1 MTCSQPYA
9 HSSQSESLSSPKN
22 PYKNVCDQCYRRKL
36 SCSRGIPLCERCQQS
51 GQQCTYS
58 VIRPVGRPKR
68 LESAESRQNRR
79 SIMRNAVRINE
90 QVLQTKS
97 VYTPVSQST
106 LESMFSPATLLA
118 GSLTSKDPRGSQT
131 SPRSG
136 QKEEINCK
144 ETGSQMHRDSNP
156 SETMSFRSRLGAALQ
171 SPSYGSQTDQAYQN
185 YPTHSRENITNGQA
199 EGHNQI
205 PTQSNSADG
214 IPESMAATALDCN
227 GLPPLSPALDG
238 EFLDLSFSSQEH
250 VYMDLEPQHSNS
262 TSSSSED
269 KCYCLSYIIQ
279 SLNKN
284 RQENHA
290 RRDPMNRIHSLNGAA
305 EQFLLCDSNHSKL
318 WYIILLALY
327 QDADDCLGSTEES
340 QEMTGVQS
348 EAKESYSDTNSSLNM
363 VCYACYAGLA

>member
-1 MTCSQPYA
+1 
-9 HSSQSESLSSPKN
+9 
-22 PYKNVCDQCYRRKL
+22 
-36 SCSRGIPLCERCQQS
+36 
-51 GQQCTYS
+51 
-58 VIRPVGRPKR
+58 
-68 LESAESRQNRR
+68 
-79 SIMRNAVRINE
+79 MRNAVRINE

-106 LESMFSPATLLA
+106 LEN
-118 GSLTSKDPRGSQT
+118 PRGSQT

-363 VCYACYAGLA
+363 DPKKRNIILKTFILLSSTVSALPFKFGADTDDKFSCEMMDTFAGLVRDRFENRLL